1 MKVNAENLLVS
12 KKNYMCYYGEFIIQ
26 KSNLIKD
33 WHWIIKFLIYARR
46 RIVKLMHLQNNTIH
60 RFVTKVLSYSTIVL
74 SHKCVIFEKKI
85 NKLYE
90 CSRTTYHDN

>member
-46 RIVKLMHLQNNTIH
+46 RIVKLMHLQNNTIQ

-74 SHKCVIFEKKI
+74 SHKCVIFEKK
-85 NKLYE
+85 N
-90 CSRTTYHDN
+90 

>member
-33 WHWIIKFLIYARR
+33 WH
-46 RIVKLMHLQNNTIH
+46 
-60 RFVTKVLSYSTIVL
+60 
-74 SHKCVIFEKKI
+74 
-85 NKLYE
+85 
-90 CSRTTYHDN
+90 